1 MTTDTAIARTIHTTA
16 NGTLIYCDSETR
28 MSAAITR
35 DGLHLAHNA
44 ELAVGCHPYAGA
56 TAWTAIALLPTLA
69 SATTVPAEDLVVND
83 WLDWCDDVFARYAE
97 CHAEESIASSAQQ
110 AGAITSARYLDEVNA
125 TLAAEEASERAV

>member
-110 AGAITSARYLDEVNA
+110 TGAITSDRDLAKINA
-125 TLAAEEASERAV
+125 SLAAEDASERAA

>member
-110 AGAITSARYLDEVNA
+110 TGAITSARYLDEINA
-125 TLAAEEASERAV
+125 TIAAEEASERAA